1 MKYAQLGLGR
11 VFVLRLEDGDRLPET
26 VESFAA
32 EKGVKRAFVSAVG
45 AVAGGKVVVG
55 PETPDAP
62 DGVRPMI
69 HDVCGV
75 HEGVMV
81 GTIFPTVDGRPELHM
96 HAALGRGGGATAG
109 CVRTG
114 LDVWKVLEVVIM
126 ELTGE
131 GPVRRLDP
139 ATGFVLLEP

>member
-1 MKYAQLGLGR
+1 MKYAEMGLGR

-26 VESFAA
+26 VENFAA
-32 EKGVKRAFVSAVG
+32 LKNVRRAVVTAVG
-45 AVAGGKVVVG
+45 AVGGGKIVVG

-69 HDVCGV
+69 RDILGV
-75 HEGVMV
+75 HEGAFA
-81 GTIFPTVDGRPELHM
+81 GTIFPTVDGKPELHM
-96 HAALGRGGGATAG
+96 HAALGRGEGSATG

-114 LDVWKVLEVVIM
+114 LDVWKVLEVVII

-139 ATGFVLLEP
+139 QTGFVLLEP